1 MKLTLKD
8 YQVLALQRLNPN
20 IIKTPEESMRFCCM
34 GLLEETGEVVSE
46 LRKPLYK
53 GNFHEKKLD
62 KEAIMGEIGDLI
74 WYIAFACRNNKI
86 NIEKLEEDE
95 IEEESEEDREK
106 IIDNSLKLGKQSG
119 KIVRA
124 YLKYHDGKI
133 KKEKLEK
140 ALRKQYKNIIKLAG
154 ELNLSMD
161 SILINNIEKCM
172 HRYDKNGIAKNN
184 DGDER

>member
-20 IIKTPEESMRFCCM
+20 IIRTSEESMRFCCM

-46 LRKPLYK
+46 LRKALYK
-53 GNFHEKKLD
+53 GNFHEKELD
-62 KEAIMGEIGDLI
+62 KEAIAGEIGDLL
-74 WYIAFACRNNKI
+74 WYMAFACRNNKI
-86 NIEKLEEDE
+86 NINSLMKEENT
-95 IEEESEEDREK
+95 EESQEDRER

-119 KIVRA
+119 KIVRH

-133 KKEKLEK
+133 EKEKLEK
-140 ALRKQYKNIIKLAG
+140 ALRKQYKNLIKLAG
-154 ELNLSMD
+154 ELNISMD
-161 SILINNIEKCM
+161 SILIMNIEKCM
-172 HRYDKNGIAKNN
+172 HRYDKNGKAKND